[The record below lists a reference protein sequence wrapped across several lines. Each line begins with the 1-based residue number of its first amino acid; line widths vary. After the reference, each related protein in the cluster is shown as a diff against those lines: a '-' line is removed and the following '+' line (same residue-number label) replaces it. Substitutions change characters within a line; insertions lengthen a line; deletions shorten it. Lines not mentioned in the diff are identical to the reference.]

1 MIKKSIYQ
9 NDIVIINLYPRSSKC
24 IKQKLTEQKGE
35 IDKSTIL
42 EDSNIFL
49 SVIDITSIK
58 NYRRL
63 EQKYQPTWY
72 YWYLWN
78 ILPNNIA
85 HTFFSSA
92 HGMFN
97 KIYNMQSNKISLSK
111 FKSIKIIYSMLFDHN
126 KNTLE
131 IIYFQTHVWKT
142 LKYLEIK
149 QHSSQ

>member
-85 HTFFSSA
+85 KCPHGSPFTFLGQNPSSLACLFEPVCRPRYQFLSGLISFTSYLSLEFICFSPP
-92 HGMFN
+92 
-97 KIYNMQSNKISLSK
+97 
-111 FKSIKIIYSMLFDHN
+111 
-126 KNTLE
+126 
-131 IIYFQTHVWKT
+131 
-142 LKYLEIK
+142 
-149 QHSSQ
+149 